1 MPAHKLHMCV
11 LICQRQLAAVC
22 MHACMQCSLKVVGVN
37 RIVLKVAGVSRMF
50 VGGYRLVRGRH
61 SYIYLAGNDH
71 TLAPACG

>member
-50 VGGYRLVRGRH
+50 VGGIGWLEADTRT
-61 SYIYLAGNDH
+61 YIWQGMI
-71 TLAPACG
+71 TP